1 LRKPLIAKPIVTKK
15 MSDMNATRPIVLSV
29 FMFLFLSLLAFL
41 SSAQGARVAG
51 EKGVTPAAESVRS
64 TGKEGAGSGTKTRK
78 PPKRR
83 TIGQAEKPSPKGVSP
98 QSKRQG
104 VERPGTAKRYV
115 SIDFDD
121 VDITLFIKFIAELT
135 GKNFVIDKGVKGKV
149 TIISP
154 TKISV
159 EEAYKVFESV
169 LEVNGY
175 TTVPAGKIV
184 KVVPAVQARSKD
196 VETIKERRPISPRDK
211 VVTQLIPLRYADPN
225 ELKKLLAPLVSK
237 SSVIV
242 SYPPTGMLIVTDV
255 LSNVK
260 RLLEIIEAIDVEG
273 IGEEISV
280 IPLEHATAATVA
292 KTLNGIFQRQVARGK
307 RPVPGVPVIRIVAD
321 ERTNSLITLASEDDT
336 RRIKQLVRLL
346 DVETPRVEG
355 DIHVYYLQHA
365 NAEDLSKVLMAIPT
379 KQEKPVKGKAPV
391 VSKEVQIVADKATNS
406 LVITAKKE
414 DYRVLEDVIRK
425 LDIARSMVYIEA
437 LIMEVNTDKEF
448 ELGVQWQAAET
459 IGSHEGRN
467 IAVFGTSVTPEGLS
481 PLASGF
487 SFGVMGDVI
496 RIGGVEF
503 PSISA
508 AIQALQTNTD
518 INILS
523 TPQILTTDNEE
534 AEIKVA
540 KEIPFITS
548 RDETAAGRAFTNFE
562 YKDVG
567 VVLNITPQINQERY
581 VRLKLAQEVS
591 QVVEEESAEG
601 LPTTLKRVAKT
612 TLVVQDGQTVVIG
625 GLIDEVLT
633 QGETRVPC
641 LGDMTGVGWLFR
653 SISNK
658 QAKTNLYIFLTPHVI
673 ANPMEADDFYE
684 EKKKEMDKIREGAI
698 KLYRGPAREN
708 PEVRSQDPE

>member
-1 LRKPLIAKPIVTKK
+1 MGDKRYIVR
-15 MSDMNATRPIVLSV
+15 AVVFVVVLGLLV
-29 FMFLFLSLLAFL
+29 FVSPVH
-41 SSAQGARVAG
+41 GARVAG
-51 EKGVTPAAESVRS
+51 EEGVTPTTPQANSPAKRPLPAKGQVKGQK
-64 TGKEGAGSGTKTRK
+64 GKHSQPRGVAPEKKTPEQK
-78 PPKRR
+78 PK
-83 TIGQAEKPSPKGVSP
+83 
-98 QSKRQG
+98 QG
-104 VERPGTAKRYV
+104 KRYV
-115 SIDFDD
+115 SIDFDN

-135 GKNFVIDKGVKGKV
+135 GKNFVVDKAVRGNV

-175 TTVPAGKIV
+175 TTVPAGRII
-184 KVVPAVQARSKD
+184 KVVPAAQARSKD
-196 VETIKERRPISPRDK
+196 VETIKERRPISPRDR

-225 ELKKLLAPLVSK
+225 DLKKLLAPLVSK
-237 SSVIV
+237 SSIIV

-280 IPLEHATAATVA
+280 IPLEHASASTVA
-292 KTLNGIFQRQVARGK
+292 KTLNSVFQRKVVRGK
-307 RPVPGVPVIRIVAD
+307 RPIPGVPTIKIVAD

-336 RRIKQLVRLL
+336 RRIKQLVKLL
-346 DVETPRVEG
+346 DLETPRVEG

-365 NAEDLSKVLMAIPT
+365 NAEDLSKVLMAIPA

-391 VSKEVQIVADKATNS
+391 VSRDVRIVADKATNS

-414 DYRVLEDVIRK
+414 DYKVLEDVIKK
-425 LDIARSMVYIEA
+425 LDIARNMVYIEA
-437 LIMEVNTDKEF
+437 LIMEVDTDKQF
-448 ELGVQWQAAET
+448 DLGVQWQAAET
-459 IGSHEGRN
+459 IGSHEGRD
-467 IAVFGTSVTPEGLS
+467 IAVFGSQTTAEGLL
-481 PLASGF
+481 PLGAGF
-487 SFGVMGDVI
+487 SFGVLGDVI
-496 RIGGVEF
+496 QIGGIEF

-508 AIQALQTNTD
+508 VVKALQTNTD

-548 RDETAAGRAFTNFE
+548 REETVSGRAFTNFE

-581 VRLKLAQEVS
+581 VRLKLTQEVS
-591 QVVEEESAEG
+591 QVVEEESREG
-601 LPTTLKRVAKT
+601 LPTTLKRIAKT

-625 GLIDEVLT
+625 GLIDEILT
-633 QGETRVPC
+633 RGETKVPC
-641 LGDMTGVGWLFR
+641 LGDITGVGWLFR
-653 SISNK
+653 SMSDRRF
-658 QAKTNLYIFLTPHVI
+658 KTNLYIFLTPHII
-673 ANPMEADDFYE
+673 ASPMEADDFYE
-684 EKKKEMDKIREGAI
+684 KKKRDMDKIREGAI
-698 KLYRGPAREN
+698 KMYGSPTREN
-708 PEVRSQDPE
+708 PEARSQEPEDRSQ